1 MLDKHIVHAVE
12 SVVIDWCHQVRDVL
26 SKNSAQPLLQG
37 ENPGPLVEISFWK
50 ARCADLE
57 SVVDQVGGILVASMR
72 ESGLTSFPDLPAIQ
86 LLIACYME
94 NQRGKT
100 WSLSC
105 E

>member
-57 SVVDQVGGILVASMR
+57 SVVDQVGRMLVSMR
-72 ESGLTSFPDLPAIQ
+72 ESGLTSFPGLPTIQ
-86 LLIACYME
+86 FLIACSMQ
-94 NQRGKT
+94 NRGGKA
-100 WSLSC
+100 
-105 E
+105 

>member
-57 SVVDQVGGILVASMR
+57 SVVDQVGGILVSMR
-72 ESGLTSFPDLPAIQ
+72 ESGSTSFPGLPTIQ
-86 LLIACYME
+86 FLIACSMQ
-94 NQRGKT
+94 NRRKGLIHFIT
-100 WSLSC
+100 
-105 E
+105 